1 MKDSSNF
8 FKNQIINCYNDR
20 VFISYYDR
28 NNSDST
34 SKNVYKW
41 SLLKI
46 VSPYG
51 NTGPVL
57 KKDKFLLVF
66 KDSGRY
72 LTYTQHTDNPAS
84 CGGQVENG
92 VFANKTLYLE
102 SQLWSLI
109 ETTIPIRNENNDV
122 VIYESDFNKPPFDNI
137 ELFDIKNANETLKIS
152 IKDNKLSITEHDI
165 KYKID
170 DSTYNKNLIH
180 NNLVNT
186 IFNKKIHFS
195 SLTDIR
201 FDFIPIHNQYNLTIH
216 NGNTFI
222 DCIGNIDLLELSRN
236 SKININDTIELKY
249 KIIPNQMINYILPEG
264 SRDKISAKVN
274 WFKSDKSFNNRA

>member
-1 MKDSSNF
+1 MEFNRDY
-8 FKNQIINCYNDR
+8 C
-20 VFISYYDR
+20 
-28 NNSDST
+28 
-34 SKNVYKW
+34 
-41 SLLKI
+41 
-46 VSPYG
+46 
-51 NTGPVL
+51 
-57 KKDKFLLVF
+57 
-66 KDSGRY
+66 
-72 LTYTQHTDNPAS
+72 
-84 CGGQVENG
+84 
-92 VFANKTLYLE
+92 
-102 SQLWSLI
+102 
-109 ETTIPIRNENNDV
+109 TTIRNENNDV

-152 IKDNKLSITEHDI
+152 INDNKLRITEHDI

-170 DSTYNKNLIH
+170 DNTYNKNLIH

-195 SLTDIR
+195 NLTDIR

-249 KIIPNQMINYILPEG
+249 KNNSKSNDKLYIT
-264 SRDKISAKVN
+264 RRFKDKISAKVN
-274 WFKSDKSFNNRA
+274 WFKSDKSFNNRV